1 VTSRRSPFTVAA
13 LLLLL
18 ALVTVAAAPA
28 PRLGAADLQAHVVA
42 LTAPAME
49 GRGSG
54 PPGGDRAA
62 RYIAGVLPRAGLR
75 PAGDAG
81 SFRP

>member
-1 VTSRRSPFTVAA
+1 MSRRFPFALAA
-13 LLLLL
+13 VLLLLPL
-18 ALVTVAAAPA
+18 MTAR
-28 PRLGAADLQAHVVA
+28 PRRRRASARPDLQAHVVA